1 MYTYHPVVEILVKS
15 FGTTPQSLEPLHEQL
30 LAYRENT
37 QGLKEAMLK
46 HKVIGESEFQQALAV
61 YYELEYRDN
70 FNDVPVVREF
80 TEFIPIRY
88 AKKNIFFPL
97 KKTRNTLE
105 VAITNPE
112 LSQPLDD
119 LARHFKCHIQ
129 SVISHK
135 QAVLDLINRAYDES
149 SASTEDAV
157 DLLDSEETY
166 ENILAVE
173 EPEDLLDATDEE
185 PIKRLVNSLLW
196 QAAKEEASDVHID
209 PTPRETIVRYR
220 IDGVLQQVTVFPR
233 QVHVT
238 VVNRIKVM
246 SRLDIAQKGLP
257 QDGRSMVLIAGR
269 KIDIRV
275 STVPTV
281 HGEKIVMRLLFQEEK
296 LMQLRHLGLAKYI
309 LQPYQNMV
317 NSSGGIILVTGP
329 TGSGKT
335 TTLYASLAEI
345 DNEARNII
353 TIEDPVEYK
362 LSGYSQIEVKPKVG
376 LTFANALRSVLR
388 QDPDVIMVGEM
399 RDTETAQI
407 AIQSALTGHLVF
419 STVHTN
425 NAPATITRLI
435 DMGIEPFLVSSSII
449 GVLAQRLVRRI
460 CPDCRKSY
468 QPHPEQLRELGI
480 KEVSFRKLDRRFFRG
495 DGCDN
500 CRQTG
505 YRGRIGIHE
514 LLVMSEGVKNTI
526 LESSDSDTIRKQ
538 GLKEKM
544 ITLRRDGVN
553 KILHGLTTAE
563 EILTI
568 TSE

>member
-37 QGLKEAMLK
+37 EGLKEAMLK
-46 HKVIGESEFQQALAV
+46 HKITGESEFQQALAV

-97 KKTRNTLE
+97 KKTKNTLE

-196 QAAKEEASDVHID
+196 QAAKDEASDVHID
-209 PTPRETIVRYR
+209 PTPRETSVRYR

-275 STVPTV
+275 STIPTV

-296 LMQLRHLGLAKYI
+296 LMQLPQLGLAKYI
-309 LQPYQNMV
+309 LQPYQNLV

-388 QDPDVIMVGEM
+388 QDPDVIMVGEI

-425 NAPATITRLI
+425 SAPATITRLI

-480 KEVSFRKLDRRFFRG
+480 KEVSFRKLDRRFYRG

-526 LESSDSDTIRKQ
+526 LESSDSDTIKKQ

-553 KILHGLTTAE
+553 KILYGLTTAE
-563 EILTI
+563 EILSI

>member
-196 QAAKEEASDVHID
+196 QAAKDEASDVHID

-538 GLKEKM
+538 GLKENM

>member
-1 MYTYHPVVEILVKS
+1 MNTYHPVVEILVKS
-15 FGTTPQSLEPLHEQL
+15 FGTSPESLEPLHEQM

-37 QGLKEAMLK
+37 EGLKEALLK
-46 HKVIGESEFQQALAV
+46 HKVTSEAAFQQALAS
-61 YYELEYRDN
+61 YYELDYREN
-70 FNDVPVVREF
+70 FDDIAVVREF

-88 AKKNIFFPL
+88 AKKNVFFPL
-97 KKTRNTLE
+97 KKDRNNLE

-112 LSQPLDD
+112 LSHPLDD
-119 LARHFKCHIQ
+119 LARHFKCHIEP
-129 SVISHK
+129 VISHK

-149 SASTEDAV
+149 SASTEEVV
-157 DLLDSEETY
+157 DQLDSEETF

-185 PIKRLVNSLLW
+185 PVKRLVNSLLW
-196 QAAKEEASDVHID
+196 QAAKDEASDVHID
-209 PTPRETIVRYR
+209 PTPRDSIVRYR

-238 VVNRIKVM
+238 VVNRIKVV
-246 SRLDIAQKGLP
+246 SRLDIAQKALP

-281 HGEKIVMRLLFQEEK
+281 HGEKIVMRLLYQDEK
-296 LMQLRHLGLAKYI
+296 LMQLRQLGLAKYI
-309 LQPYQNMV
+309 LNPYQRMV
-317 NSSGGIILVTGP
+317 HSSGGIILVTGP

-345 DNEARNII
+345 DHEARHVI
-353 TIEDPVEYK
+353 TIEEPVEYK
-362 LSGYSQIEVKPKVG
+362 LSGYSQIEVKPKLG
-376 LTFANALRSVLR
+376 LTFANALRSALR

-425 NAPATITRLI
+425 SAPATITRLI
-435 DMGIEPFLVSSSII
+435 DMGIEPFLVSSTIV

-480 KEVSFRKLDRRFFRG
+480 TEKNFSKIKRSFYRG
-495 DGCDN
+495 EGCDK

-514 LLVMSEGVKNTI
+514 LLKITEGLKNTI
-526 LESSDSDTIRKQ
+526 LKSSDSTTIKKQ

-553 KILHGLTTAE
+553 KILHGLTTVE
-563 EILTI
+563 EILSI